1 MAKAVAVKN
10 SAELKVHTTSG
21 MMGVS
26 ANIDRGDIQV
36 PSLIL
41 MQANSS
47 FVQESDTLNAG
58 DFVHSIT
65 HDVWGK
71 KDKEKV
77 ELVFFYMFKTL
88 IVSDVT
94 KDKQWLETRAW
105 KPEYETAAY
114 EEIVGAATIRHEKCF
129 NYAVYRKSDL
139 REVTKPDGTAGF
151 VASPIIIK
159 FKGGSLK
166 NGKRLNQM
174 FQDYAAFNSPSWATT
189 FNLKANLEEKDNKK
203 YWSYDFERGEQT
215 TPGEQLA
222 AELLCQQMSEAEAIS
237 VVDTEESSAPVEREV
252 KNYADNVVYDRERDG
267 EIC

>member
-1 MAKAVAVKN
+1 MAKEVAVKN
-10 SAELKVHTTSG
+10 SNELKVHTTSG
-21 MMGVS
+21 LMGVA
-26 ANIDRGDIQV
+26 ANIERSDIQV

-47 FVQESDTLNAG
+47 FVQESDTLSAG

-77 ELVFFYMFKTL
+77 ELVFFDMFKTL

-94 KDKQWLETRAW
+94 KDKQWLETKAW
-105 KPEYETAAY
+105 EPKFETMAY
-114 EEIVGAATIRHEKCF
+114 EEVVGDATIRNEKCF
-129 NYAVYRKSDL
+129 NYAVFRKSDL
-139 REVTKPDGTAGF
+139 REVTKPDGSTGY

-174 FQDYAAFNSPSWATT
+174 FQDYAAFGSPSWATS
-189 FNLKANLEEKDNKK
+189 FFLKANLEEKDNKK
-203 YWSYDFERGEQT
+203 YWAYDFERGAQTEKSEQF
-215 TPGEQLA
+215 A
-222 AELLCQQMSEAEAIS
+222 AELLCQQMNDAKASGGIN
-237 VVDTEESSAPVEREV
+237 VVDAEETTTGV
-252 KNYADNVVYDRERDG
+252 KNYADDVVYNRERDG